1 MQSPQS
7 PSEAETPDSPQVN
20 PWTALD
26 PDSDFEDTAWGDDP
40 SLLADGRPEA
50 PSGAGEQIPTDEQIP
65 TEHDQVPA
73 EHEQVPAEHE
83 QAAHVD
89 APSHETTDEAD
100 PDTEEFRPQ
109 HAPDFDQ
116 PVYTENQLRPAG
128 VAFQESPSE
137 VVEPVAE
144 TPLPRPVRII
154 GGVLA
159 GLVAA
164 QGVARFGELVL
175 AAVGALTGNVPPLVG
190 VLGVLLFVLPV
201 AACAWLASRRSRY
214 SLIVGGV
221 LALVVAVLGRIGGVD
236 LTAVLSG

>member
-73 EHEQVPAEHE
+73 EHDQAEGVE
-83 QAAHVD
+83 
-89 APSHETTDEAD
+89 APSHETADEAFAD
-100 PDTEEFRPQ
+100 PGTAEFRPQ

-144 TPLPRPVRII
+144 TPLPTPVRII

-175 AAVGALTGNVPPLVG
+175 EAVGALTGNVPPLVG